1 MARRRKDVTVRIPVE
16 ELQRFVATIF
26 ERAGLTPEDA
36 AISAEILVAA
46 DVRGFDSHGIARLDY
61 YVRRLEAGAINVR
74 PHFRAIAETP
84 STVAFDADNGM
95 GFPSAYRAMRRCLEK
110 ARESGICLATVR
122 RSNHY
127 GIAGYYATMALEEP
141 GMIGVSMT
149 NATPLV
155 VPPHAQDAYLSTA
168 PIAFAIPAG
177 KERPLVFDG
186 ATSTVAWGKIE
197 IARRNRELIPLGWAL
212 DAEGRPTTDPFAA
225 RYLTPLGAFPEL
237 RSHKGYALALLVEVL
252 CGQLAGGPW
261 AKYVGGSRSETIG
274 PSGTGYAFLAIRVD
288 VFRPLEEFLAEMDDM
303 LGQLRRAKP
312 AEGAE
317 RVLVPGD
324 LEFETEQERRAH
336 GIPVHP
342 EVLERLLEIA
352 RKYDVALPL

>member
-1 MARRRKDVTVRIPVE
+1 MTVRIPAE
-16 ELQRFVATIF
+16 DLQRFVTTVF
-26 ERAGLTPEDA
+26 MRAGLPEEDA

-46 DVRGFDSHGIARLDY
+46 DLRGFDSHGVARLDY
-61 YVRRLEAGAINVR
+61 YVSRLEAGVVNLR
-74 PHFRAIAETP
+74 PNFRVVAESAATI
-84 STVAFDADNGM
+84 AFDADNGM
-95 GFPSAYRAMRRCLEK
+95 GFPSGYRAMRRCIEK
-110 ARESGICLATVR
+110 AKEVGMCLATVR

-155 VPPHAQDAYLSTA
+155 VPPFARDAYLSTA

-177 KERPLVFDG
+177 KERQLVFDG

-197 IARRNRELIPLGWAL
+197 IARRTRQPIPLGWAL
-212 DAEGRPTTDPFAA
+212 DAEGKPTTDPFAA

-237 RSHKGYALALLVEVL
+237 RSHKGYALALLVETL
-252 CGQLAGGPW
+252 CGQLAGGVW
-261 AKYVGGSRSETIG
+261 AKYVGGSRSQTIG
-274 PSGTGYAFLAIRVD
+274 PSGTGHAFMAIRID
-288 VFRPLEEFLAEMDDM
+288 VFRPLEEFLADMDDM
-303 LGQLRRAKP
+303 LGELRRARP

-324 LEFETEQERRAH
+324 LEYETEQERRAN

-342 EVLERLLEIA
+342 EVLAKLREIA
-352 RKYDVALPL
+352 YRYEVPFPA

>member
-1 MARRRKDVTVRIPVE
+1 MTRRIPVE
-16 ELQRFVATIF
+16 ELQRFVTTLFI
-26 ERAGLTPEDA
+26 RTGLNEEDA
-36 AISAEILVAA
+36 AISAEILLAA
-46 DVRGFDSHGIARLDY
+46 DLRGFDSHGVARLGY
-61 YVRRLEAGAINVR
+61 YLRRIEAGAVNVR
-74 PHFRAIAETP
+74 AELRTVVETP
-84 STVAFDADNGM
+84 STVVFDADNGM
-95 GFPSAYRAMRRCLEK
+95 GFPSGYRAMRRCLEK
-110 ARESGICLATVR
+110 ARESGLCLATVR

-127 GIAGYYATMALEEP
+127 GIAGYYATLALQER

-155 VPPHAQDAYLSTA
+155 VPPHARDPFLSTA

-197 IARRNRELIPLGWAL
+197 IARRNREPIPLGWAL

-225 RYLTPLGAFPEL
+225 VALTPLGAFPEL

-252 CGQLAGGPW
+252 CGQLAGGVW

-274 PSGTGYAFLAIRVD
+274 PSQTGHAFLALRID
-288 VFRPLEEFLAEMDDM
+288 AFRPLEEFLADMDDM
-303 LGQLRRAKP
+303 LGELRRARP

-324 LEFETEQERRAH
+324 LEYETELERRAH

-342 EVLERLLEIA
+342 QVLQELEAIA
-352 RKYDVALPL
+352 RRYDVPLAV

>member
-1 MARRRKDVTVRIPVE
+1 MTVRIPVE
-16 ELQRFVATIF
+16 ELQRFVTTVF
-26 ERAGLTPEDA
+26 TRAGLPEEDA

-46 DVRGFDSHGIARLDY
+46 DVRGFDSHGVARLDY
-61 YVRRLEAGAINVR
+61 YVGRLEAGAINVR
-74 PHFRAIAETP
+74 PTIRAVAETAA
-84 STVAFDADNGM
+84 TLVFDADNAI
-95 GFPSAYRAMRRCLEK
+95 GFVSGYRAMRRCIEK
-110 ARESGICLATVR
+110 AKESGICLATVR

-127 GIAGYYATMALEEP
+127 GIAGYYATMALDEP

-155 VPPHAQDAYLSTA
+155 VPPFARDAFLSTA

-197 IARRNRELIPLGWAL
+197 IARRTRQPIPPGWAL
-212 DAEGRPTTDPFAA
+212 DAEGKPTTDPFAA

-237 RSHKGYALALLVEVL
+237 RSHKGYALALLVETL
-252 CGQLAGGPW
+252 CGQLAGGVW
-261 AKYVGGSRSETIG
+261 AKYVGGSRSQTIG
-274 PSGTGYAFLAIRVD
+274 PSGTGHAFMAIRID
-288 VFRPLEEFLAEMDDM
+288 VFRPLEEFLADMDDM
-303 LGQLRRAKP
+303 LGELRRARP

-324 LEFETEQERRAH
+324 LEYETEQERRAN

-342 EVLERLLEIA
+342 EVLEKLREIA
-352 RKYDVALPL
+352 ARYEVPLPA

>member
-1 MARRRKDVTVRIPVE
+1 VTVRIPVE
-16 ELQRFVATIF
+16 ELQRFVTTVFI
-26 ERAGLTPEDA
+26 RAGLPEEDA
-36 AISAEILVAA
+36 AISAEILLAA
-46 DVRGFDSHGIARLDY
+46 DLRGFDSHGVARLDY
-61 YVRRLEAGAINVR
+61 YVNRLAAGAINVR
-74 PHFRAIAETP
+74 PQMRVVAETP
-84 STVAFDADNGM
+84 ATVAFDADNGI
-95 GFPSAYRAMRRCLEK
+95 GFVAGYRAMRRCIEK
-110 ARESGICLATVR
+110 ARETGLCLATVR

-155 VPPHAQDAYLSTA
+155 VPPFARDAYLSTA

-197 IARRNRELIPLGWAL
+197 IARRKREPIPLGWAL
-212 DAEGRPTTDPFAA
+212 DADGKPTTDPLAA

-252 CGQLAGGPW
+252 CGQLAGGVW
-261 AKYVGGSRSETIG
+261 AKYVGGSRSQTLG
-274 PSGTGYAFLAIRVD
+274 PSGTGHAFMAIRVD
-288 VFRPLEEFLAEMDDM
+288 VFRPLEEFLADMDDM
-303 LGQLRRAKP
+303 LGELRRAQP

-324 LEFETEQERRAH
+324 LEYETERERRAT
-336 GIPVHP
+336 GIPLHP
-342 EVLERLLEIA
+342 EVLEKIRTIA
-352 RKYDVALPL
+352 EQYGIPAPA

>member
-1 MARRRKDVTVRIPVE
+1 MPVAVRLPVE
-16 ELQRFVATIF
+16 ELQRFVTEVF
-26 ERAGLTPEDA
+26 LRTGLSEEDA

-46 DVRGFDSHGIARLDY
+46 DVRGFDSHGVARLDY
-61 YVRRLEAGAINVR
+61 YVRRIEAGAVNLR
-74 PHFRAIAETP
+74 PRFHAVAETP
-84 STVAFDADNGM
+84 ATIAFDADNGM
-95 GFPSAYRAMRRCLEK
+95 GFPSAYRAMRRCIEK
-110 ARESGICLATVR
+110 AQESGLCLATVR

-127 GIAGYYATMALEEP
+127 GIAGYYATMALEVP

-155 VPPHAQDAYLSTA
+155 VPPHARDAYLSTA

-197 IARRNRELIPLGWAL
+197 IARRNRQPIPLGWAL

-225 RYLTPLGAFPEL
+225 RFLTPLGAFPEL

-252 CGQLAGGPW
+252 CGQLAGGVW

-274 PSGTGYAFLAIRVD
+274 PSNTGHAFMAIRID
-288 VFRPLEEFLAEMDDM
+288 AFRPLEEFLADMDDM
-303 LGQLRRAKP
+303 LGELRRARP
-312 AEGAE
+312 TDGTE

-324 LEFETEQERRAH
+324 LEAETEAERRAN

-342 EVLERLLEIA
+342 EVLATLREIA
-352 RKYDVALPL
+352 TRYGVPLPA

>member
-1 MARRRKDVTVRIPVE
+1 MAVRIPVE
-16 ELQRFVATIF
+16 ELQRFVTAVFT
-26 ERAGLTPEDA
+26 RAGLTDEDA
-36 AISAEILVAA
+36 AISAEILLAA
-46 DVRGFDSHGIARLDY
+46 DVRGFDSHGIARLGY
-61 YVRRLEAGAINVR
+61 YVRRLEGGAINLR
-74 PHFRAIAETP
+74 PHFRAVAETP
-84 STVAFDADNGM
+84 STVVFDADNGM

-110 ARESGICLATVR
+110 ARENGLCLATVR
-122 RSNHY
+122 NSNHY

-155 VPPHAQDAYLSTA
+155 VPPYARDPYLSTA

-197 IARRNRELIPLGWAL
+197 IARRNREPIPLGWAL
-212 DAEGRPTTDPFAA
+212 DAEGKPTSDPFAA
-225 RYLTPLGAFPEL
+225 VSLTPLGAFPEL

-252 CGQLAGGPW
+252 CGQLAGGVW
-261 AKYVGGSRSETIG
+261 AKYVGGSRSQSLG
-274 PSGTGYAFLAIRVD
+274 PSQTGHAFLAIRID
-288 VFRPLEEFLAEMDDM
+288 AFRPLDEFLADMDDM
-303 LGQLRRAKP
+303 LGELRRARP
-312 AEGAE
+312 IEGAE

-324 LEFETEQERRAH
+324 LEYETELERRAN

-342 EVLERLLEIA
+342 EVLPELREIA
-352 RKYDVALPL
+352 RRYEVPFPA